1 MKTDK
6 GRDAVESF
14 LAWAREAI
22 ARDPSFRG
30 KVEKALAETTMA
42 PDQRRQ
48 VEREIARLA
57 DERARAKTERGREQ

>member
-1 MKTDK
+1 MTADK

-14 LAWAREAI
+14 LRWAREAI
-22 ARDPSFRG
+22 ARDPAFRG
-30 KVEKALAETTMA
+30 EVEKALAETTMA

-57 DERARAKTERGREQ
+57 DERARAKTGRGREE